1 MYTTLGRPIG
11 NGICWD
17 FNGKLPG
24 DLLNGEIF
32 YTLQEALV
40 LIEQWRHRYNRIPPH
55 SALDTGRSLHHQTD
69 A

>member
-11 NGICWD
+11 NGNRSN
-17 FNGKLPG
+17 FKGKLRG
-24 DLLNGEIF
+24 DLLDGEIF

-55 SALDTGRSLHHQTD
+55 NALDTGRSLHRRAD